1 MKKIIAISAA
11 AFSAFLFTACGTS
24 KVQAPSSNASS
35 ALGQRIELDPAQ
47 EYAEMN
53 PALRDVGVG
62 QHFKEATAKNLAA
75 AQARGAYAS
84 TLQAAIIAASE
95 ETSVDLTQYA
105 GDDETGKTASDQS
118 SESGDF
124 VRSIAAEIVKN
135 THPIKSSKYLLPN
148 KQWKYYVCIEYIGN
162 AEQLAEDVEKKLKEK
177 IAPQQRAKLEQRHE
191 KFRQSILKNLG
202 QGE

>member
-1 MKKIIAISAA
+1 
-11 AFSAFLFTACGTS
+11 
-24 KVQAPSSNASS
+24 
-35 ALGQRIELDPAQ
+35 
-47 EYAEMN
+47 MN
-53 PALRDVGVG
+53 PALRDVGIG

-84 TLQAAIIAASE
+84 ALQAAIIAACE

-105 GDDETGKTASDQS
+105 GDDETGKTVSDQS
-118 SESGDF
+118 SESGDL

-135 THPIKSSKYLLPN
+135 THTVKSSKNLLPN
-148 KQWKYYVCIEYIGN
+148 KQWKYYVCIEFMGN
-162 AEQLAEDVEKKLKEK
+162 AEQLAEDVEKNLKEK

-202 QGE
+202 QGK